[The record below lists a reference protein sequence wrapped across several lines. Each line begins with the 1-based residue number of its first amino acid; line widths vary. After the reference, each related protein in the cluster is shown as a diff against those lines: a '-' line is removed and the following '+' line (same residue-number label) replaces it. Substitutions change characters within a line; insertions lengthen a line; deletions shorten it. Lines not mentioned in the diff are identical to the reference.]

1 MPKYQVTREQ
11 RMLLAWSRF
20 QEIVQPLLLT
30 APRLSWD
37 QVDRSLVYYMT
48 MHVIDMPWM
57 NHLAFLVAISTCH
70 ARLDVR
76 TVKQRLQVLHRG
88 WKTIFSAYKMID
100 FAEWN
105 PAEHL
110 QRYMNDQALEASLH
124 TRQEF
129 LSTYTA
135 STRSVEM
142 YLRSLPEGERVVYRQ
157 WELPLLPAGM
167 REHLARHKEVQEV
180 QAQRRKAESDAVTPH
195 FSRIRGEAH
204 VRWNEINRLRQKFRE
219 VIALV
224 QSGQAEPPLSFSY
237 EEPRRRQRLHFIL
250 WNRASFVV
258 EHANQ
263 YHPGTLT
270 KAQHKRRTFRPERD
284 HFFLEFTGAEN
295 TEEANTPLDPDGLL
309 WFGDL
314 LRYDVLGR
322 NAVFGTPEEIQKKQA
337 YLRSWGYGSEEE
349 REAEVLPLQA
359 NHPGLLTGGH
369 IDGTARFL
377 DTAQQRTDGLLFLV
391 EPLFAAATFG
401 LASLD
406 FFTTTGARMTELL
419 QLSLSPDCL
428 YTMEIGGAQRL
439 LVRLVPKG
447 TDKPAEYMVG
457 SETRRNLERVGFM
470 LKEQYE
476 ALGSQTLPHVPFNPA
491 THREHDF
498 PDPRPYLFQYQG
510 QHLSHKA
517 ITACMRFLCH
527 GMVFTSPDGKTIV
540 LKAHLL
546 RHVFATHLHQVEQ
559 VPLDIVAK
567 ILHQKDVRVTGYYAA
582 PQWQQVVATTD
593 HLLDTFA
600 THLGNIEDA
609 FVRAPAELQRQWEEA
624 KQTVGSLARVI
635 GGECCCHA
643 MCPIAFACTG
653 CAYKIPD
660 PARREEIVQQRQWAF
675 IRYEQVKRQGLGP
688 ETVKMQALIQR
699 CDTELDEM
707 DLMEEYHKDEAYIPE
722 LTIKRQDER
731 IEATPSVAPETLRGE
746 TSADSFSC
754 QSCRRSTAHRKAK
767 GDH

>member
-1 MPKYQVTREQ
+1 MPRYRATREQ
-11 RMLLAWSRF
+11 RMSLAWSRF
-20 QEIVQPLLLT
+20 QEIVPPLLLA

-37 QVDRSLVYYMT
+37 QVDRRLVNYMT
-48 MHVIDMPWM
+48 MHVTDTPWR
-57 NHLAFLVAISTCH
+57 NPLAFLVAISTCH

-88 WKTIFSAYKMID
+88 WKTIFSAYTIAG
-100 FAEWN
+100 FAEWD

-110 QRYMNDQALEASLH
+110 RRYMSDPALEDSLH

-135 STRSVEM
+135 STRSVAM
-142 YLRSLPEGERVVYRQ
+142 YLRSLPEEERVTYRQ

-167 REHLARHKEVQEV
+167 REQLARHKEVQEV

-195 FSRIRGEAH
+195 FARIRGQAH

-219 VIALV
+219 VVALV
-224 QSGQAEPPLSFSY
+224 QSGQADLPVSFSY
-237 EEPRRRQRLHFIL
+237 EESRRRQRLHFML
-250 WNRASFVV
+250 WNRASFVAA
-258 EHANQ
+258 HAKQ
-263 YHPGTLT
+263 YHPATVA
-270 KAQHKRRTFRPERD
+270 KAQHKREAFRPERD

-295 TEEANTPLDPDGLL
+295 LAATNTPRDPDGLL
-309 WFGDL
+309 WFSDL

-322 NAVFGTPEEIQKKQA
+322 NAVFGTPEEVQHKQA
-337 YLRSWGYGSEEE
+337 YVRSWGYGTEEE
-349 REAEVLPLQA
+349 PEAEILPFQA

-369 IDGTARFL
+369 TDGTARFL
-377 DTAQQRTDGLLFLV
+377 DTAQQRTDGLLVLV

-419 QLSLSPDCL
+419 QLSLSADCL

-447 TDKPAEYMVG
+447 MDKPAEYMVG
-457 SETRRNLERVGFM
+457 TETRRNLERVGFM
-470 LKEQYE
+470 LKDQYQ
-476 ALGSQTLPHVPFNPA
+476 ALESETLPHVSFNPA

-498 PDPRPYLFQYQG
+498 PDPRPYLFQYHG

-527 GMVFTSPDGKTIV
+527 GMIFTSPDGKAVV

-582 PQWQQVVATTD
+582 PQWQQAVTTTD
-593 HLLDTFA
+593 HLLDSFA
-600 THLGNIEDA
+600 THLGTIEDA
-609 FVRAPAELQRQWEEA
+609 FVRAPAELQRQWEET
-624 KQTVGSLARVI
+624 KQKVGSLARVI

-643 MCPIAFACTG
+643 VCPISFACTG

-660 PARREEIVQQRQWAF
+660 PSRREEMVQQRQWAG

-688 ETVKMQALIQR
+688 EAVKMQALIQR
-699 CDTELDEM
+699 CDTELEEM
-707 DLMEEYHKDEAYIPE
+707 NLMEEYRKDEAYHPE
-722 LTIKRQDER
+722 LTLEPGDQRTEK
-731 IEATPSVAPETLRGE
+731 AAPVAAETLRAE
-746 TSADSFSC
+746 ASAYHHAR
-754 QSCRRSTAHRKAK
+754 QGQRRSARQK
-767 GDH
+767 GKNRDH

>member
-1 MPKYQVTREQ
+1 MPKYRITAEQ
-11 RMLLAWSRF
+11 RLLLAWSRF
-20 QEIVQPLLLT
+20 QEIVHPLVLT

-37 QVDRSLVYYMT
+37 QVDRRLVHYMNE
-48 MHVIDMPWM
+48 HVTEMPWI
-57 NHLAFLVAISTCH
+57 NHLAILIAISTCH

-88 WKTIFSAYKMID
+88 WKTIFSAYEIAD
-100 FAEWN
+100 FAAWD

-110 QRYMNDQALEASLH
+110 QRYMRDPTLEASLH
-124 TRQEF
+124 ARQEF

-135 STRSVEM
+135 STRSLEM
-142 YLRSLPEGERVVYRQ
+142 YLRSLAEEERLIYRQ

-167 REHLARHKEVQEV
+167 REQLARHKEVQEV
-180 QAQRRKAESDAVTPH
+180 QAQRRKAESDAVTPQ

-219 VIALV
+219 VVALV
-224 QSGQAEPPLSFSY
+224 QAGQTEPPVSFSY
-237 EEPRRRQRLHFIL
+237 EEPRRKQRLHFTL

-258 EHANQ
+258 AHANQ
-263 YHPGTLT
+263 YHPGTVA
-270 KAQHKRRTFRPERD
+270 KAQHKRRAFRQERD
-284 HFFLEFTGAEN
+284 HFFLEFTGAEK
-295 TEEANTPLDPDGLL
+295 TAEANTSRDPDALL

-314 LRYDVLGR
+314 LRDDVLGR
-322 NAVFGTPEEIQKKQA
+322 NAVFGTPEEVQQKQA

-349 REAEVLPLQA
+349 REAEVLPFQA

-510 QHLSHKA
+510 QHLSQ
-517 ITACMRFLCH
+517 
-527 GMVFTSPDGKTIV
+527 
-540 LKAHLL
+540 LL

-582 PQWQQVVATTD
+582 PQWHQVVATTD

-600 THLGNIEDA
+600 THLGTIEDA

-624 KQTVGSLARVI
+624 KQAVGSLARVI

-660 PARREEIVQQRQWAF
+660 PTRREEIVQQRQWAF

-707 DLMEEYHKDEAYIPE
+707 DLMEEYHKDEAYTPE
-722 LTIKRQDER
+722 LTIKRRDER
-731 IEATPSVAPETLRGE
+731 TEATPSVAPETLRRE
-746 TSADSFSC
+746 TSANSFSC

>member
-1 MPKYQVTREQ
+1 MPNYRATSQQ
-11 RMLLAWSRF
+11 RMLLAWEQF
-20 QEIVQPLLLT
+20 QEIVHPQLLA

-37 QVDRSLVYYMT
+37 QVDRRLVNYMT
-48 MHVIDMPWM
+48 IHLTDMPWL

-88 WKTIFSAYKMID
+88 WKSIFSAYKIAD
-100 FAEWN
+100 FAGWD

-110 QRYMNDQALEASLH
+110 RRYMSDPALTDSLH

-135 STRSVEM
+135 STRSIEM
-142 YLRSLPEGERVVYRQ
+142 YLRSLPEGERVTYRQ
-157 WELPLLPAGM
+157 WDLPLLPAGM
-167 REHLARHKEVQEV
+167 REQLARHKEVQEV

-237 EEPRRRQRLHFIL
+237 EEPRRKQRLHFLL

-258 EHANQ
+258 AHAKQ
-263 YHPGTLT
+263 YHPGTVA
-270 KAQHKRRTFRPERD
+270 KAQHQHKTFRPERD

-295 TEEANTPLDPDGLL
+295 LAEVTSSLDPDGLL

-322 NAVFGTPEEIQKKQA
+322 NAVFGTPEEVQHKQA
-337 YLRSWGYGSEEE
+337 YLRSWGYGADEKHET
-349 REAEVLPLQA
+349 EVLPFQA

-377 DTAQQRTDGLLFLV
+377 DTAQQRTGGLLFLV

-419 QLSLSPDCL
+419 QLRLSPDCL
-428 YTMEIGGAQRL
+428 YTMEIGGSQRL

-457 SETRRNLERVGFM
+457 AETRRNLERVGFM

-476 ALGSQTLPHVPFNPA
+476 ALGSETLPHVPFNPA

-498 PDPRPYLFQYQG
+498 PDPRPYLFQYHG
-510 QHLSHKA
+510 QHLAHKA

-527 GMVFTSPDGKTIV
+527 GMVFTSPDGKTVV

-567 ILHQKDVRVTGYYAA
+567 ILHQKDVRVTAYYAA

-600 THLGNIEDA
+600 THLGTIEDA

-624 KQTVGSLARVI
+624 KKSVGSLARVI

-643 MCPIAFACTG
+643 VCPISFACTG

-660 PARREEIVQQRQWAF
+660 PSRREEIVQQRQWAF
-675 IRYEQVKRQGLGP
+675 IRYEQVKRQHLGP
-688 ETVKMQALIQR
+688 EAVKMQALIQR

-707 DLMEEYHKDEAYIPE
+707 DLMEDYRKDETYTPE
-722 LTIKRQDER
+722 LTLK
-731 IEATPSVAPETLRGE
+731 PRG
-746 TSADSFSC
+746 
-754 QSCRRSTAHRKAK
+754 Q
-767 GDH
+767 